1 MCVHV
6 CAQSCSTLCNPIDC
20 SPPGSSIQ
28 RIFQARIVEWVA
40 ISYSRESSRPR
51 DWICISCFLD
61 WQMDSLPLEPTEKP
75 LCLRLFMITMEKLVT
90 KTIQTY
96 EHFLKRSIVAILI
109 NLSENIYSNFRR
121 IYLLF
126 PICLELR
133 HCQLWC

>member
-1 MCVHV
+1 
-6 CAQSCSTLCNPIDC
+6 
-20 SPPGSSIQ
+20 
-28 RIFQARIVEWVA
+28 
-40 ISYSRESSRPR
+40 
-51 DWICISCFLD
+51 
-61 WQMDSLPLEPTEKP
+61 MDSLPLEPTEKP

-133 HCQLWC
+133 HCQL